1 MRHCPAQPGHAGI
14 SVHFLSFAMLA
25 KSFFSK
31 SQGMTPPMSC
41 TVALVDFLVSHR
53 QWADRLWEKA
63 AKRKRKIPGNFA
75 PLPKKVG
82 KLFCRLLSFLLKLK
96 MSLAPGTLLYGQD
109 NCNTQS
115 KKIKTILWGPKVLV
129 TGCDCWKR

>member
-1 MRHCPAQPGHAGI
+1 
-14 SVHFLSFAMLA
+14 MLA

-115 KKIKTILWGPKVLV
+115 NKIKTILWGPKVLV